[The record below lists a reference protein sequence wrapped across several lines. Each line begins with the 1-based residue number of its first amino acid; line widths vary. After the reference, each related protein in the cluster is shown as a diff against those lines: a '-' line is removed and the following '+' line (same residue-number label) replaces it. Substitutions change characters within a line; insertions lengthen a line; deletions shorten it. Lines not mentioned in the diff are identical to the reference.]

1 MSRKIILCYGKTET
15 SPGRYLE
22 HSLRKLGVPV
32 SVVTTEIDGR
42 SLNPKNTM
50 GIIFIETSKA
60 PKAVNM
66 NNTSIPVLYWIHHGQ
81 HRLQRNLKLIK
92 QYKPDRILMSH
103 SLHLAKK
110 FPVPVIFFP
119 FGVAE
124 EVFNNRRSFK
134 HRKYGVAFVGSSN
147 GSYYSE
153 RNRDIKRISHHLSR
167 WGYPYKF
174 VDKVSPN
181 KMAQI
186 YGKAKIVYNRSS
198 EKVPQTIN
206 MRIFEGI
213 GCGALIL
220 TNKVPLQNSLFK
232 DRVHYIV
239 YKNSAD
245 MIRKLKYFLARPAL
259 AERIASQGHKEAK
272 RRHTYDHRA
281 KKVMTLL
288 EQIGKK

>member
-1 MSRKIILCYGKTET
+1 MSRKIILCYGKTKT

-22 HSLRKLGVPV
+22 HSFRKLGVPV
-32 SVVTTEIDGR
+32 SVVTKEINGR
-42 SLNPKNTM
+42 SLNPEDTM
-50 GIIFIETSKA
+50 GIIFIETIKA

-81 HRLQRNLKLIK
+81 HKLQRNLKLIK

-124 EVFNNRRSFK
+124 EVFHNRRSFK

-147 GSYYSE
+147 GNYYSQ
-153 RNRDIKRISHHLSR
+153 RNRDINRIRHHLR
-167 WGYPYKF
+167 RRGYPYKF
-174 VDKVSPN
+174 VNNVSPE

-213 GCGALIL
+213 GCGALVL
-220 TNKVPLQNSLFK
+220 TNKAPLQSSLFK

-245 MIRKLKYFLARPAL
+245 MIRKLKFYLARPAL
-259 AERIASQGHKEAK
+259 AERIANQGYREAK
-272 RRHTYDHRA
+272 NRHTYDQRA
-281 KKVMTLL
+281 KKVLDL
-288 EQIGKK
+288 FKQIKKK